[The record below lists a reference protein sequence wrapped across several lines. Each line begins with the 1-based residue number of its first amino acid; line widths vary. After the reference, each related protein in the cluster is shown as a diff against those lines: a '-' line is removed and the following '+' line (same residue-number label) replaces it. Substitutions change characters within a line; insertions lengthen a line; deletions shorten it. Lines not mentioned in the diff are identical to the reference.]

1 VNSLKRKNKVNE
13 EITSQRTKVNAEER
27 ASEELRKRKGEDTDN
42 EGCSQQ
48 QSYRNCPAD
57 YIRDIL

>member
-1 VNSLKRKNKVNE
+1 MNGLKQKNKANE

-27 ASEELRKRKGEDTDN
+27 ASEELCKRKENTDN

-48 QSYRNCPAD
+48 QSCRSCPTGN
-57 YIRDIL
+57 IRDL